1 MKSRFDWFQAGLI
14 AVMALAW
21 MAPAPGA
28 AGGWLHPELL
38 TKAAVSLGFLLQGL
52 RLPFSALRSGALNW
66 RLHAVVQGTTFLLFP
81 VIGIALF
88 AGLEGGMA
96 PELRAGIFFLCV
108 VPSTVSS
115 SISLTAV
122 ARGNV
127 AAAVFNATLSNLAG
141 VLITPLWVALF
152 LSTTGTA
159 RPLGPVVL
167 DLARWLLLPLAIG
180 QALRPLL
187 SDWAGR
193 HRVSLGV
200 VDRMMVLVL
209 VYTSFCDSFAGGIW
223 SRQGPA
229 ALATVFLLSV
239 LLLTGATLV
248 TRWSARRAGLGRE
261 DQMAAV
267 FCGSQKTI
275 AAGVPMAKVIFG
287 AHPALG
293 VILLPLMIYH
303 GMQLFAGGWLA
314 QRWSRSG

>member
-1 MKSRFDWFQAGLI
+1 MKNRFDWFQAGLI
-14 AVMALAW
+14 AAMIVAW

-28 AGGWLHPELL
+28 AGGWLRPEYL
-38 TKAAVSLGFLLQGL
+38 TKGAVSLVFLLHGL
-52 RLPFSALRSGALNW
+52 RLPFSALRTGALNW
-66 RLHAVVQGTTFLLFP
+66 RLHAIVQGTTFFVFP
-81 VIGIALF
+81 LVGIALYL
-88 AGLEGGMA
+88 ALEGTMA
-96 PELRAGIFFLCV
+96 PELRAGIVYLSV

-152 LSTTGTA
+152 LATTGTA
-159 RPLGPVVL
+159 RPLGPVVF

-180 QALRPLL
+180 QGLRPFL

-193 HRVSLGV
+193 HKVPLGV
-200 VDRMMVLVL
+200 VDRLAVLLL

-223 SRQGPA
+223 SRQGPGA
-229 ALATVFLLSV
+229 VGFIVLLSV
-239 LLLTGATLV
+239 VLLAAATLF

-261 DQMAAV
+261 DQMTAV

-303 GMQLFAGGWLA
+303 GLQLFAGGWLA
-314 QRWSRSG
+314 QRWGRSD

>member
-1 MKSRFDWFQAGLI
+1 MKQRFDWFQLGLI
-14 AVMALAW
+14 ATMILAW
-21 MAPAPGA
+21 VAPAPGA
-28 AGGWLHPELL
+28 AGGWLRPEYL
-38 TKAAVSLGFLLQGL
+38 TKAAVSMGFLLQGL
-52 RLPFSALRSGALNW
+52 RLPFSALRTGALNW
-66 RLHAVVQGTTFLLFP
+66 RLHAIVQGTTFLVFPLVGIVLFM
-81 VIGIALF
+81 
-88 AGLEGGMA
+88 GLEGRMA
-96 PELRAGIFFLCV
+96 PELRAGIVYLAV

-127 AAAVFNATLSNLAG
+127 AGAVFNATLSNLAG
-141 VLITPLWVALF
+141 VLITPLWVTLL

-180 QALRPLL
+180 QSLRPLL

-193 HRVSLGV
+193 NRIPLGMA
-200 VDRMMVLVL
+200 DRLTVLLL

-223 SRQGPA
+223 SRQGPG
-229 ALATVFLLSV
+229 ALAAIIGLGVALLIA
-239 LLLTGATLV
+239 ATLF
-248 TRWSARRAGLGRE
+248 TRWSARRASLGRE
-261 DQMAAV
+261 DQMTAI

-303 GMQLFAGGWLA
+303 GLQLFVGGWLA
-314 QRWSRSG
+314 QRWGRSG

>member
-1 MKSRFDWFQAGLI
+1 MKGRFDWFQAGLI
-14 AVMALAW
+14 AAMIVAW

-28 AGGWLHPELL
+28 AGGGLRPEYL
-38 TKAAVSLGFLLQGL
+38 TKTAVSLGFLLQGL

-66 RLHAVVQGTTFLLFP
+66 RLHAIVQGTTFLVFP
-81 VIGIALF
+81 LVGIALF
-88 AGLEGGMA
+88 AVLEGRLA
-96 PELRAGIFFLCV
+96 PELRAGIVYLSV

-141 VLITPLWVALF
+141 VLITPLLVALF

-159 RPLGPVVL
+159 RPLGPVVI
-167 DLARWLLLPLAIG
+167 DLARWLLLPLAVG

-187 SDWAGR
+187 SEWAQR
-193 HRVSLGV
+193 HKVSLGV
-200 VDRMMVLVL
+200 VDRLAVLLL

-223 SRQGPA
+223 SRQGPW
-229 ALATVFLLSV
+229 ALAFIILLSV
-239 LLLTGATLV
+239 ALLAAATFF

-293 VILLPLMIYH
+293 VMLLPLMIYH
-303 GMQLFAGGWLA
+303 GLQLFAGGWLA
-314 QRWSRSG
+314 QRWGRSG

>member
-1 MKSRFDWFQAGLI
+1 MKGRFDWFQAGLLTAMI
-14 AVMALAW
+14 LAW

-28 AGGWLHPELL
+28 AGGWLRPEYL
-38 TKAAVSLGFLLQGL
+38 TKAAVSLGFFLQGL

-66 RLHAVVQGTTFLLFP
+66 RLHAVVQGTTFVLFP
-81 VIGIALF
+81 LAGIALF
-88 AGLEGGMA
+88 VALEGGMA
-96 PELRAGIFFLCV
+96 PELRAGIVYLSV

-141 VLITPLWVALF
+141 VLLTPLLVALL
-152 LSTTGTA
+152 LSTTGAA
-159 RPLGPVVL
+159 RPVGPVVI
-167 DLARWLLLPLAIG
+167 DLARWLVLPLAVG

-187 SDWAGR
+187 SERAQR
-193 HRVSLGV
+193 HKVSLGV
-200 VDRMMVLVL
+200 VDRLAVLLL

-223 SRQGPA
+223 SRQGPG
-229 ALATVFLLSV
+229 ALAGIILLSV
-239 LLLTGATLV
+239 ALLTAATFV
-248 TRWSARRAGLGRE
+248 TRGLARRAGLGRE

-303 GMQLFAGGWLA
+303 GLQLFAGGWLA
-314 QRWSRSG
+314 QRWGRSG